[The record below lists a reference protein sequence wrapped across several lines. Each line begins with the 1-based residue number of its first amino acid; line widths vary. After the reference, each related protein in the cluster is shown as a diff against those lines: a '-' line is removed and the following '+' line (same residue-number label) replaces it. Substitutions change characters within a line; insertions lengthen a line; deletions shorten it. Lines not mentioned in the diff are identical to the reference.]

1 MKVTKA
7 NSNKSKELIMEG
19 SISILYYV
27 LLRTYPEFC
36 IHFWVPHF
44 KSEAYNL
51 KCISGRTAS
60 KVKKT
65 KTKLYIE
72 QTKESSCL
80 LREDIEG

>member
-1 MKVTKA
+1 MKVT
-7 NSNKSKELIMEG
+7 NSDSNKSKELIMED
-19 SISILYYV
+19 SVSILYYV
-27 LLRTYPEFC
+27 LLRTYLEFC

-51 KCISGRTAS
+51 KCISGRIAS

-72 QTKESSCL
+72 QMREPSCL

>member
-1 MKVTKA
+1 MKGT
-7 NSNKSKELIMEG
+7 NSDSNKSKELIMED
-19 SISILYYV
+19 SVSILYYV
-27 LLRTYPEFC
+27 LLRTYLEFC
-36 IHFWVPHF
+36 IHFWVTHF

-72 QTKESSCL
+72 QMRESSCL

>member
-1 MKVTKA
+1 MKGT
-7 NSNKSKELIMEG
+7 NSDSNKSKELIMED
-19 SISILYYV
+19 SVSILYSV
-27 LLRTYPEFC
+27 LLRTYLDFC

-72 QTKESSCL
+72 QMRESSCL